1 MNISTLFA
9 QLRSSWR
16 PILVIHF
23 LFTLGGAV
31 ILTPLFALLLQGTL
45 ALSGNAAVMDQD
57 IAFLLLSPLG
67 LMTGILLFSVLL
79 AIAGLEL
86 GALQVVAQASCAQ
99 QQLTALPAAR
109 FALAHALLLLRL
121 TIGLTLR
128 LLAYLVPFLGVAG
141 LVAWQ
146 LLGAHDINFYLS
158 EHPPEFMI
166 AVAVAT
172 VLGAV
177 LTWYLGRRLLGWS
190 MALPLVLFA
199 GVKPEQAFAASEDLV
214 AGQRMRC
221 LKALGNW
228 LLLALLLLAIPF
240 IFLQISLGPMLSS
253 SGTLVTMALVIGL
266 LGSVWTLLGYLVA
279 ALNMAGFSFV
289 IANLYRDLSE
299 SRADSE
305 VIRTLATSDTRVRF
319 GWTPGRFAMVLALLL
334 IAEMAYLMLMLRNVD
349 MDSEVLII
357 AHRGA
362 AGAAPENTMAAIQR
376 AIADGTDW
384 VEIDVQE
391 TRDGQVIVVHDSDF
405 MKLAGNPMKVW
416 EGDLAQ
422 ARQIDIGSWFDPAFS
437 EQRVPTLAEVLQV
450 IRQSDAR
457 LVIELKYYGHDVQL
471 EQRVVDIVEAADMA
485 DRVAVMSLKLEGV
498 QKIQA
503 LRPKWH
509 AGLLAVTALGDIT
522 RLDVDFL
529 AVNQSKANAAFI
541 RRAHNAGKTV
551 FVWTV
556 NDALSLS
563 HWMSMGVDGIITD
576 EPALARDILAQ
587 RAQLSAPERLLLSAA
602 LFFGKPEAVK
612 QYRDNSP

>member
-1 MNISTLFA
+1 
-9 QLRSSWR
+9 
-16 PILVIHF
+16 
-23 LFTLGGAV
+23 
-31 ILTPLFALLLQGTL
+31 
-45 ALSGNAAVMDQD
+45 MDQD
-57 IAFLLLSPLG
+57 IALLLLSPLG
-67 LMTGILLFSVLL
+67 LMAGILLFSVLL

-86 GALQVVAQASCAQ
+86 GALQLVAQASCAR

-166 AVAVAT
+166 SVAVAT

-266 LGSVWTLLGYLVA
+266 LGAVWTLLGYLVA
-279 ALNMAGFSFV
+279 ALNLAGFSFV
-289 IANLYRDLSE
+289 IANLYRELSE

-305 VIRTLATSDTRVRF
+305 VIRTLASSDTRVRF

-334 IAEMAYLMLMLRNVD
+334 IAEMAYLMLMLRNAERQQALPTIINAQQSQLLWERCLD
-349 MDSEVLII
+349 REMPDSES
-357 AHRGA
+357 GMT
-362 AGAAPENTMAAIQR
+362 G
-376 AIADGTDW
+376 
-384 VEIDVQE
+384 
-391 TRDGQVIVVHDSDF
+391 
-405 MKLAGNPMKVW
+405 
-416 EGDLAQ
+416 
-422 ARQIDIGSWFDPAFS
+422 
-437 EQRVPTLAEVLQV
+437 
-450 IRQSDAR
+450 
-457 LVIELKYYGHDVQL
+457 LV
-471 EQRVVDIVEAADMA
+471 R
-485 DRVAVMSLKLEGV
+485 
-498 QKIQA
+498 
-503 LRPKWH
+503 
-509 AGLLAVTALGDIT
+509 
-522 RLDVDFL
+522 
-529 AVNQSKANAAFI
+529 
-541 RRAHNAGKTV
+541 
-551 FVWTV
+551 
-556 NDALSLS
+556 
-563 HWMSMGVDGIITD
+563 
-576 EPALARDILAQ
+576 LARDGWY
-587 RAQLSAPERLLLSAA
+587 P
-602 LFFGKPEAVK
+602 
-612 QYRDNSP
+612 